1 MIKTIWL
8 INTHAMPP
16 HLEPRLQTI
25 KLAQYLGEKGYDVK
39 IFASSVMHNLD
50 IDLIED
56 NSPYV
61 EKSYGNVQFVHIK
74 TIKYGKSRI
83 KRIFS
88 SLQFLHYVAK
98 YAGRFSKPDVII
110 HVPGFML
117 GYKIANL
124 AKRLGAKYITQVLDL
139 YPESIVELGV
149 LGRNNPIVK
158 ILLWYEKRTYIKAD
172 QHVFSQ
178 EGGRDYIIQQG
189 WDKEHSGPID
199 LNTVHY
205 INNGVDM
212 KDFEYNKEHYTKED
226 ADLTSTSFKKVMYLG
241 SIRLANNVMQL
252 VKAAECLKDR
262 DDIKFLIY
270 GNGDERPV
278 IEQYCLDHGLKN
290 VLLKDKWVEPLYVPY
305 IVSQADVHVLNYMPG
320 GFGRYGGSQSKS
332 FQYMA
337 SGKPICCNIEMAY
350 CPIKKFDIGISRE
363 FQTPQ
368 EYADAIMAL
377 VDMPKVEY
385 EAMCA
390 RAKAAAKNY
399 DYEYL
404 TSKMIEIF
412 SL

>member
-1 MIKTIWL
+1 
-8 INTHAMPP
+8 MPP
-16 HLEPRLQTI
+16 HMEPRLQTI
-25 KLAQYLGEKGYDVK
+25 KLAQYMGEKGYDVK
-39 IFASSVMHNLD
+39 IFASSVIHNMD

-56 NSPYV
+56 NSPYL
-61 EKSYGNVQFVHIK
+61 EKSYGNVHFVHIK
-74 TIKYGKSRI
+74 TIKYGKSRV

-88 SLQFLHYVAK
+88 SLQFLHCVAK
-98 YAGRFSKPDVII
+98 NANRFPKPDIII

-124 AKRLGAKYITQVLDL
+124 AKRLDAKYITQVLDL

-149 LGRNNPIVK
+149 MARNNPIVK
-158 ILLWYEKRTYIKAD
+158 ILRWYEKRTYIKAD

-178 EGGRDYIIQQG
+178 EGGRDYIIHQG
-189 WDKEHSGPID
+189 WDKEHKGPID

-205 INNGVDM
+205 INNGVDL
-212 KDFEYNKEHYTKED
+212 KDFEYNKAHYTIED
-226 ADLTSTSFKKVMYLG
+226 ADLKDMSFKKVMYLG

-252 VKAAECLKDR
+252 IRAAEVIKDR

-270 GNGDERPV
+270 GNGEDRPV
-278 IEQYCLDHGLKN
+278 IEQYCKEHGLKN
-290 VLLKDKWVEPLYVPY
+290 VLMKDKWVEPKYVPY

-320 GFGRYGGSQSKS
+320 GFGHYGGSQSKS

-350 CPIKKFDIGISRE
+350 CPIKKFDIGIARK

-368 EYADAIMAL
+368 EYADAILQL
-377 VDMPKVEY
+377 VDLPKAEY
-385 EAMCA
+385 EAMSA

-412 SL
+412 